1 MDTAAPTPATPRDA
15 EARAH
20 LLVGALQALLAG
32 ALYASATAPTPVWP
46 ATQPAVF
53 VPLLL
58 FMALAPLAFYLS
70 SAAPLRRRAGIAL
83 GAGALALAVGLYHG
97 LTVSGLGLLDG
108 ERLPFTPDD
117 TLPPLLLLALAL
129 LVAVPALAVAQG
141 ARVRYEAWFDGL
153 LHNTLLLLQGGL
165 VTGLFWLVLFSAA
178 SLFRLVKLPFLHQL
192 IEHAAFWI
200 PATALVF
207 GYGVSL
213 AVKHRGVAR
222 FLFERLTQLCG
233 WIYPLAG
240 ALGLAFVASW
250 LVQGI
255 GPLLQTRR
263 AAFLLLWFAVL
274 CVLLVNAASRGGL
287 DAPRYPRW
295 LRRAL
300 STGLL
305 VLLPMVAVAVYALG
319 LRIAQHGWTV
329 DRVWG
334 VFVAGVVAVFALG
347 YALNALAEWA
357 GRRERCL
364 VPAAN
369 AAAAVFVVAGLLLL
383 VGGALDPRRL
393 SVSDQLQRLARGA
406 PDEEGLV
413 RYLARE
419 GGVFGRRALEA
430 LAANDPALGGVPV
443 ARQRLAHHA
452 LLSARERK
460 ALEAEL
466 VKTLPVLPA
475 GTAVPAAL
483 YGALVRGEYLGHCTP
498 ETCLVWR
505 LPAEVAGEGVFTLLS
520 REPGVG
526 GSLWAANPQGEWF
539 SRGQLPALG
548 VDERCQRREAGERL
562 FDAVRAGQVGL
573 RVRPGRDIE
582 AGGLRFPIERWDGS
596 AGC

>member
-1 MDTAAPTPATPRDA
+1 MDNPAAARDA

-20 LLVGALQALLAG
+20 LLVGALQALLAS
-32 ALYASATAPTPVWP
+32 ALYASATAATPVWP
-46 ATQPAVF
+46 ATQPAAF

-58 FMALAPLAFYLS
+58 LMALAPLAFYLA

-83 GAGALALAVGLYHG
+83 GTGMLVLAIGLYHG
-97 LTVSGLGLLDG
+97 LTVSGLGQLDG
-108 ERLPFTPDD
+108 ERLPLTPGDA
-117 TLPPLLLLALAL
+117 LLPLLLLALAL
-129 LVAVPALAVAQG
+129 LVTVPALAVAQG
-141 ARVRYEAWFDGL
+141 MRVRYEAWFDGV

-178 SLFRLVKLPFLHQL
+178 GLFRLVKLPFLQQL

-200 PATALVF
+200 PATTLVF
-207 GYGVSL
+207 GHGVSL
-213 AVKHRGVAR
+213 AVKHRGVAK

-240 ALGLAFVASW
+240 ALGVAFVASW

-263 AAFLLLWFAVL
+263 AAFVLLWFAVL
-274 CVLLVNAASRGGL
+274 CVLLVNASSRGGL
-287 DAPRYPRW
+287 DAPRYPHW

-305 VLLPMVAVAVYALG
+305 VLLPMVAVAMYALG

-334 VFVAGVVAVFALG
+334 VFVALVVAVFALG

-364 VPAAN
+364 VPATN
-369 AAAAVFVVAGLLLL
+369 AAAAVVAVAGLLLL
-383 VGGALDPRRL
+383 VGGAVDPRRL
-393 SVSDQLQRLARGA
+393 SVNDQLQRLTQGE

-430 LAANDPALGGVPV
+430 LAANAPGLGGVPE
-443 ARQRLAHHA
+443 ARQRLARLA
-452 LLSARERK
+452 LLGARERK
-460 ALEAEL
+460 AIEAE
-466 VKTLPVLPA
+466 VVRTLPVWPA
-475 GTAVPAAL
+475 GTAVPPELHDAL
-483 YGALVRGEYLGHCTP
+483 ARGEYLGHCTP

-520 REPGVG
+520 REKGVG
-526 GSLWAANPQGEWF
+526 GSLWRVNAQGEWF
-539 SRGQLPALG
+539 SRGRLPALG
-548 VDERCQRREAGERL
+548 LDGHCQRREAGERL
-562 FDAVRAGQVGL
+562 FDAVRAGQVQL
-573 RVRPGRDIE
+573 KDRPGRDIE
-582 AGGLRFPIERWDGS
+582 AGGLRFPIERWDGD